1 MEAGQVIPVID
12 RQYELSDAVEAF
24 RYFGTGE
31 VKGKLI
37 VRMKS

>member
-1 MEAGQVIPVID
+1 M
-12 RQYELSDAVEAF
+12 SDAVEAF